1 MGIVI
6 TIATFAVLGFIGWL
20 IYRAVRGRQVKAHHI
35 TYGIA
40 VITGIFTYG
49 FFLSM
54 NILQPVKIVIR
65 MLCGLDLVLAADA
78 AVAARRS
85 FTIIGGLVPVGDVE
99 RTLVAVQ
106 LTDASRAVGK
116 IV

>member
-6 TIATFAVLGFIGWL
+6 TIATFAILGFIGWL

-54 NILQPVKIVIR
+54 DILQPVKIVVSIFLG
-65 MLCGLDLVLAADA
+65 MALIVLAAYLQ
-78 AVAARRS
+78 RRRQPG
-85 FTIIGGLVPVGDVE
+85 T
-99 RTLVAVQ
+99 
-106 LTDASRAVGK
+106 SR
-116 IV
+116 

>member
-6 TIATFAVLGFIGWL
+6 TIATFAILGFIGWL

-54 NILQPVKIVIR
+54 NILQPVKILVSIILG
-65 MLCGLDLVLAADA
+65 MALIVLAAYLQ
-78 AVAARRS
+78 RR
-85 FTIIGGLVPVGDVE
+85 
-99 RTLVAVQ
+99 RQ
-106 LTDASRAVGK
+106 ASK
-116 IV
+116 Q